1 MRKMKRKKHILLIC
15 FVLIIGMFNLV
26 GCGSDN
32 NEQVKKDTTEKVQEE
47 TSKEVV
53 EPNEKLPIV
62 TMKIKDYGTVKL
74 ELYPEVA
81 PNTVN
86 NFISLSNSG
95 FYNGLKFH
103 RIIKG
108 FMIQG
113 GDPNGVGTGG
123 PGYSIVGEFTS
134 NGFAN
139 SLKHTKGVISMA
151 RSSNPDSAGSQFF
164 IMSEDAPHLDGEYAA
179 FGKVI
184 SGIEVVDNIEKVDTN
199 SKYVPEKDV
208 VIESVTVDTKGLE
221 YKEPEK
227 IE

>member
-1 MRKMKRKKHILLIC
+1 MKRKKNILLIC
-15 FVLIIGMFNLV
+15 SIFIIGLFALI
-26 GCGSDN
+26 GCGNSS
-32 NEQVKKDTTEKVQEE
+32 TTEQGKENTEKTQEKSEQE
-47 TSKEVV
+47 TKETK
-53 EPNEKLPIV
+53 ETNENLPIV
-62 TMKIKDYGTVKL
+62 TMKIKDYGTIEL

-86 NFISLSNSG
+86 NFISLANSG
-95 FYNGLKFH
+95 FYDGLTFH
-103 RIIKG
+103 RVIKG

-113 GDPNGVGTGG
+113 GDPDGVGTGG

-151 RSSNPDSAGSQFF
+151 RSKNPNSAGSQFF
-164 IMSEDAPHLDGEYAA
+164 ITSADASHLDGDYAA

-184 SGIEVVDNIEKVDTN
+184 SGIEVVEKIENVKTDSN
-199 SKYVPEKDV
+199 DKPEQDV
-208 VIESVTVDTKGLE
+208 VIESITVDTKGVE

-227 IE
+227 IQ

>member
-1 MRKMKRKKHILLIC
+1 MKSRKKILLIC
-15 FVLIIGMFNLV
+15 SIFIIGLFALI
-26 GCGSDN
+26 GCGIN
-32 NEQVKKDTTEKVQEE
+32 GTTEKGKENTEKTQEE
-47 TSKEVV
+47 SEKGTDET
-53 EPNEKLPIV
+53 NEHLPIATIKV
-62 TMKIKDYGTVKL
+62 KDYGTIQL

-95 FYNGLKFH
+95 FYDGLTFH
-103 RIIKG
+103 RVIKG

-113 GDPNGVGTGG
+113 GDPEGVGTGG

-164 IMSEDAPHLDGEYAA
+164 IMSADAPHLDGEYAA

-184 SGIEVVDNIEKVDTN
+184 SGIEVVEKIENVNTN
-199 SKYVPEKDV
+199 SSDKPKEDV
-208 VIESVTVDTKGLE
+208 VIESVTVDTKGVE
-221 YKEPEK
+221 YTEPEK
-227 IE
+227 IQ